1 MKICVFDNLEEIS
14 KEAFRL
20 VFEQIKQKKNTSLG
34 LATGSSPIGLYK
46 LMIEAYR
53 NNELDF
59 SEVSTYNLDEY
70 IGVPKENKNSYWY
83 FMNENLFKHINI
95 KKDNCHIPNANSS
108 DIIKE
113 CFNYDKTIE
122 KIGGVDIQILGIGRN
137 GHIGFN
143 EPGSDFKSKTWIVD
157 LKRETIEDNSR
168 FFKNKDLVP
177 TKAITM
183 GISTIM
189 SAKKIIL
196 LAYGKKKQEA
206 IKKMIYGE
214 VTEKVPASVL
224 QMHNNVTVLVDKD
237 AAKLI
242 E

>member
-1 MKICVFDNLEEIS
+1 MKIVVFDNLEEIS
-14 KEAFRL
+14 KEAFKL
-20 VFEQIKQKKNTSLG
+20 VFEQIKKKKNTSLG

-53 NNELDF
+53 KNKLDF

-83 FMNENLFKHINI
+83 FMNENLFHHINI
-95 KKDNCHIPNANSS
+95 KEENCHIPNANSS
-108 DIIKE
+108 NILEE
-113 CFNYDKTIE
+113 CLNYDKMIE
-122 KIGGVDIQILGIGRN
+122 EIGGVDIQILGIGRN

-143 EPGSDFKSKTWIVD
+143 EPGSSFKSKTWIVD
-157 LKRETIEDNSR
+157 LKRETIEDNAR
-168 FFKNKDLVP
+168 FFKNKSLVP

-196 LAYGKKKQEA
+196 LAYGEKKQEA
-206 IKKMIYGE
+206 IRKMTYGE
-214 VTEKVPASVL
+214 ITEKVPASVL
-224 QMHNNVTVLVDKD
+224 QMHNNVTILVDKE